1 MTTRTNTYDCA
12 VVGGG
17 LAGLSLAVLL
27 AREGR
32 SVVVAE
38 KKKYPFHKVCGEYIS
53 MESWPFLEA
62 LGIPLRDMA
71 LPRIKK
77 LRISS
82 PSGRTVAADLP
93 LGGFGLSRYMLD
105 ALLAEQARKAG
116 AEVLEACRV
125 TDIRFQGEHFEIITD
140 SGTLTARTACGAYG
154 KRGEPDLKLQRDFTR
169 NAAAADNYVG
179 VKYHIRTDFPKYLI
193 ELHNFR
199 DGYCG
204 ISAVEDNKYCL
215 CYLTTAK
222 NLRENGN
229 DIRTAEEKILFKNT
243 YLKKYFSEAQ
253 FLFEKPEVI
262 AQISFARKAA
272 VENHL
277 FMVGDTAGMIA
288 PLCGNGMSMALH
300 GAKTTADI
308 LNQYLKGALTRTQ
321 AEQLYAANFRSKFS
335 LRLSAGR
342 AFQRLFGKEQTTD
355 AVLGLLGSV
364 PGMLPALVR
373 LTHGQP
379 F

>member
-1 MTTRTNTYDCA
+1 MSDNIYDCA

-53 MESWPFLEA
+53 MESWPFLEK

-77 LRISS
+77 LKISS
-82 PSGRTVAADLP
+82 PSGHTAKTNLP
-93 LGGFGLSRYMLD
+93 LGGFGISRYTLD

-116 AEVLEACRV
+116 VQILESCKVA
-125 TDIRFQGEHFEIITD
+125 DIRFQDECFEIITP

-154 KRGEPDLKLQRDFTR
+154 KRSEPDIKMHRTFLQTPSTPT
-169 NAAAADNYVG
+169 NNYVG
-179 VKYHIRTDFPKYLI
+179 IKYHIRTEFPTDLI
-193 ELHNFR
+193 ELHNFKN
-199 DGYCG
+199 GYCG
-204 ISAVEDNKYCL
+204 ISAIEDNRYCL
-215 CYLTTAK
+215 CYLTRAD
-222 NLRENGN
+222 NLRKSGN
-229 DIRTAEEKILFKNT
+229 NIRTAEENILFKNK
-243 YLKKYFSEAQ
+243 YLKKCFSESD

-262 AQISFARKAA
+262 SQISFAPKSAI
-272 VENHL
+272 ENHV
-277 FMVGDTAGMIA
+277 FMVGDTAGTIA

-300 GAKTTADI
+300 GAKTAADI
-308 LNQYLKGALTRTQ
+308 LSQHLKGTLTRTQ
-321 AEQLYAANFRSKFS
+321 AEQLYKTNFQRTFA
-335 LRLSAGR
+335 LRLGAGR
-342 AFQRLFGKEQTTD
+342 VFQRLFGKEQTTD
-355 AVLGLLGSV
+355 TVIGLLRYL
-364 PGMLPALVR
+364 PGALPALVR
-373 LTHGQP
+373 LTHGKT